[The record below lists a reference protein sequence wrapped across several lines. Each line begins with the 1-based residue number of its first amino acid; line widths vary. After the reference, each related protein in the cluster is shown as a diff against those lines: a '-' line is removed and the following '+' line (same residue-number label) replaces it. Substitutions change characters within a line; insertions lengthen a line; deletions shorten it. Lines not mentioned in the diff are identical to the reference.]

1 MMHGPQNLKK
11 KLDLFYSTSRSMC
24 WKLLQATF
32 KMKSSF
38 LDDYENN
45 HNDDDDDDD
54 DDDNMQVNWSASYSS
69 APDISP

>member
-1 MMHGPQNLKK
+1 
-11 KLDLFYSTSRSMC
+11 MC

-32 KMKSSF
+32 KIKISF

-45 HNDDDDDDD
+45 HNDDDDDDYDDD
-54 DDDNMQVNWSASYSS
+54 DDDNMQINWSASYSS